1 MFTLSPVLQSL
12 PASRRLLILLSLP
25 LAVAGAL
32 AWPQDEDTPYF
43 PPVPTLAEQEWEIPP
58 EKPSNSRKEL
68 LPRRDPFRPLNH
80 PAPEKTLPA
89 PAATYPGAAP
99 HKAAPAAPVMPH
111 RLLGILTV
119 KGEKRAL
126 VAGPQGTTLIAPGE
140 TLPGK
145 GLVTAFHGSS
155 LECNGQELPVGEV
168 WE

>member
-1 MFTLSPVLQSL
+1 MFTLSPVFQSL
-12 PASRRLLILLSLP
+12 PASRRLLILLPLP
-25 LAVAGAL
+25 LAVAGVL
-32 AWPQDEDTPYF
+32 AWPQDEDAPYF
-43 PPVPTLAEQEWEIPP
+43 PPVPTLAEQNWESSS
-58 EKPSNSRKEL
+58 EKPSNSRKEV

-89 PAATYPGAAP
+89 PAAAHPGAAP
-99 HKAAPAAPVMPH
+99 QKAAPAAPVTPH

-126 VAGPQGTTLIAPGE
+126 VAGSQETALIALGE

-145 GLVTAFHGSS
+145 GPVTAFHGAS